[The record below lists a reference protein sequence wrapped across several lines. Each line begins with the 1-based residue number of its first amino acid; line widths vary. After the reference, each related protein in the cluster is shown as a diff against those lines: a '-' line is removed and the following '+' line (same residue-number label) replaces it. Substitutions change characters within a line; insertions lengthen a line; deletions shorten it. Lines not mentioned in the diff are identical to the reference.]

1 MRKKSQPCGYVLKA
15 YADFED
21 IERFYFVKRGR
32 FLQHIDNENRIALG
46 LFITNFKQLKIQGE
60 ISVGAEGF
68 CGIVRDA
75 RVEVD

>member
-1 MRKKSQPCGYVLKA
+1 MTRDTPLEKKAG
-15 YADFED
+15 
-21 IERFYFVKRGR
+21 
-32 FLQHIDNENRIALG
+32 FLQQIDNENGIALG

-60 ISVGAEGF
+60 ISVGAEIL